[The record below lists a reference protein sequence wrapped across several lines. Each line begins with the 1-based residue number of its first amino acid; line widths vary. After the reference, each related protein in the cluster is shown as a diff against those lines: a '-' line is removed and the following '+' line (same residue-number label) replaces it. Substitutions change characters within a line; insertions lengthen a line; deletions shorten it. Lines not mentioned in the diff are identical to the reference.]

1 MNVQA
6 YLMFNGRTEEAIEF
20 YKKAVGAEV
29 TALMRFR
36 DMPEAPPP
44 GMIPEGWDDKVMHSS
59 FKVGD
64 AEIMASDGCQ
74 SDDAGFK
81 GISLALSVKT
91 PEEAEVKFKA
101 LSDGGE
107 VTMPLAK
114 TFFSPAFGTLTDR
127 FGVSWMI
134 VVSTN

>member
-20 YKKAVGAEV
+20 YKKAVGAEI

-101 LSDGGE
+101 LSEGGE

>member
-6 YLMFNGRTEEAIEF
+6 YMMFNGRTEEAIEF

-29 TALMRFR
+29 TAMMRFR
-36 DMPEAPPP
+36 DAPESPPP
-44 GMIPEGWDDKVMHSS
+44 GMVPENWGDKVMHSS

-74 SDDAGFK
+74 SDAEGFK
-81 GISLALSVKT
+81 GISLALSVKS
-91 PEEAEVKFKA
+91 EAEAQSRFNA
-101 LSDGGE
+101 LAEGGQ

-114 TFFSPAFGTLTDR
+114 TFFSPNFGTLTDR
-127 FGVSWMI
+127 FGVSWM
-134 VVSTN
+134 VVTVD

>member
-1 MNVQA
+1 
-6 YLMFNGRTEEAIEF
+6 
-20 YKKAVGAEV
+20 
-29 TALMRFR
+29 MRFR

-101 LSDGGE
+101 LSEGGE

>member
-101 LSDGGE
+101 LSEGGE